1 MDSPLHSLKL
11 LDKEQTKMNP
21 MLKLSTL
28 VILSELAIISKT
40 ISTVFNTDFLLKYN
54 IENDF
59 TILNFLFFVL
69 VSLTILFV
77 YKNYFRSILVNS
89 TQYINM
95 EMI

>member
-21 MLKLSTL
+21 MWKLSTL

-40 ISTVFNTDFLLKYN
+40 ISTVFNIDFLLKYN

-77 YKNYFRSILVNS
+77 YKNYFRIILVNS

>member
-89 TQYINM
+89 KQYINM

>member
-21 MLKLSTL
+21 MWKLSTL